1 MNSKSVGDLLPE
13 RGMKMFKLDIYKV
26 IEGTDDWL
34 FVETIE
40 AKTEK
45 ECFELAEEQYGQ
57 DDYHWTN
64 PSAGKVKT
72 RIKKRVGKT

>member
-1 MNSKSVGDLLPE
+1 MNSKTAGNLLPE

-26 IEGTDDWL
+26 IEGTDDWP

-64 PSAGKVKT
+64 PY
-72 RIKKRVGKT
+72 